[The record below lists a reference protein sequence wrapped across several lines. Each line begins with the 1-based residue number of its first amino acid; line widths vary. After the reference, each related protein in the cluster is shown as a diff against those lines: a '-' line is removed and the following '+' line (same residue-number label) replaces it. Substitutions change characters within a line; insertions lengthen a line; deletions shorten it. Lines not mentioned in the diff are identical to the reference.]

1 MESIKP
7 SNNKEQHQE
16 TDKDQGLSEQNEK
29 VKSEYFS
36 DKKFSDF
43 ELSPSILETLND
55 LGYETAT
62 EIQAKTLPIS
72 LNGEDIIGSAKTGS
86 GKSLAFLIPSAEIIL
101 KNKNKTGVQ
110 ILILT
115 PTRELAMQLYNL
127 AKDLLRDNGTICAL
141 IIGGGN
147 RKKEAEK

>member
-43 ELSPSILETLND
+43 E
-55 LGYETAT
+55 
-62 EIQAKTLPIS
+62 
-72 LNGEDIIGSAKTGS
+72 
-86 GKSLAFLIPSAEIIL
+86 F
-101 KNKNKTGVQ
+101 
-110 ILILT
+110 
-115 PTRELAMQLYNL
+115 
-127 AKDLLRDNGTICAL
+127 
-141 IIGGGN
+141 
-147 RKKEAEK
+147 

>member
-101 KNKNKTGVQ
+101 KNK
-110 ILILT
+110 IYFLH
-115 PTRELAMQLYNL
+115 
-127 AKDLLRDNGTICAL
+127 
-141 IIGGGN
+141 
-147 RKKEAEK
+147 KKQK